1 MSSTAT
7 CPCHHPI
14 VPAITHLEKSRPMTD
29 TAPAL
34 PQELPSELPPAPVS
48 PTVSIPETT
57 PDTDLGKLMTAFRV
71 LQMQHAR
78 VLHHESAARGLGA
91 TDARFVFFLAAAD
104 GQGVTPKQA
113 GEYLELST
121 GAMTSLIDRLE
132 KRAHIERRPN
142 PEDRRSILIHLTPS
156 GSAVAREIGAVYS
169 AAFREVVSPADR
181 LRLAEVFDQLGN
193 ALDRH
198 SRAVVRSET
207 GLGLTG

>member
-1 MSSTAT
+1 
-7 CPCHHPI
+7 
-14 VPAITHLEKSRPMTD
+14 MTD

-34 PQELPSELPPAPVS
+34 PQEASAFLRGQELPPAPAS
-48 PTVSIPETT
+48 PTVSVPETT
-57 PDTDLGKLMTAFRV
+57 PDTDVAKLMTAFRV

-78 VLHHESAARGLGA
+78 VLHHESSTRGLNA

-156 GSAVAREIGAVYS
+156 GAEVARGIGAVYT
-169 AAFREVVSPADR
+169 AAFREVIAPDDRAPLADAFDR
-181 LRLAEVFDQLGN
+181 LGT

-198 SRAVVRSET
+198 SRAVHDAT
-207 GLGLTG
+207 TLAGLAV

>member
-1 MSSTAT
+1 
-7 CPCHHPI
+7 
-14 VPAITHLEKSRPMTD
+14 MTD
-29 TAPAL
+29 TAPAIPAPAL
-34 PQELPSELPPAPVS
+34 PRQHDHELPPAPVS
-48 PTVSIPETT
+48 PTVSVPETA
-57 PDTDLGKLMTAFRV
+57 PDTDVAKLMTAFRV

-78 VLHHESAARGLGA
+78 VLHHESSTRGLNA

-156 GSAVAREIGAVYS
+156 GAEVARGIGAVYT
-169 AAFREVVSPADR
+169 AAFREVIAADDRAALADAFDR
-181 LRLAEVFDQLGN
+181 LGT

-198 SRAVVRSET
+198 SRAVHDET
-207 GLGLTG
+207 TLAGLAV

>member
-1 MSSTAT
+1 
-7 CPCHHPI
+7 
-14 VPAITHLEKSRPMTD
+14 MTD

-34 PQELPSELPPAPVS
+34 PQQRGQELPPAPVS
-48 PTVSIPETT
+48 PTVSVPEPT
-57 PDTDLGKLMTAFRV
+57 PDTDLAKLMTAFRV

-78 VLHHESAARGLGA
+78 VLHHESHTRSLNA
-91 TDARFVFFLAAAD
+91 TDTRFVFFLAAAD

-113 GEYLELST
+113 GEYLELTT

-156 GSAVAREIGAVYS
+156 GAEVAKGIGAVYTS
-169 AAFREVVSPADR
+169 AFREVIAPDDRAQLAAAFDR
-181 LRLAEVFDQLGN
+181 LGT

-198 SRAVVRSET
+198 SRAVHDQATVA
-207 GLGLTG
+207 GLVP